1 MAPAALAALPIL
13 IVFIGMLGLRWS
25 AAGAGLAGL
34 VAAGAIVISG
44 IGPLPVS
51 APAVAL
57 LMTGSF
63 AEALFTTTTILW
75 IIFPALCIY
84 ELQTRTGAFDAIR
97 VAISGVTDD
106 RRLLVLL
113 IAWFFGLF
121 VEGAA
126 GFGTPV
132 ALAAPLLVG
141 LGVDPVRAVALTLI
155 GHAAGVSFGA
165 VGTPIGPQL
174 VATMLPAIELSR
186 ATALFHVTLGWILL
200 AFLVKLADST
210 PPRRKDWLWAFAAG
224 ACFMTPYLLL
234 ASMIGP
240 ELPTLGGALIG
251 SLLFLAL
258 VRRACGKKSTG
269 RSRDWCEIVKAIAP
283 YLALLVLVLA
293 TRLISG
299 LRDALTSVSW
309 AWSLGDIF
317 GGSAQPLYHPGTML
331 LVAFLIGSV
340 AQRTSVYAV
349 GQAALGAL
357 RRLAPVALALIVMLC
372 MARIMVH
379 GGLANELAESAA
391 LTGAAWPLFAPA
403 VGALGTF
410 VTGSAT
416 ASNILFT
423 DFQASAA
430 ERLGLPLVPLVAA
443 QGFGAAVGNIVC
455 PHNIVAGSATV
466 GVAGREG
473 EVLRMTAAACAVY
486 AIAGGALVFLW
497 LS

>member
-13 IVFIGMLGLRWS
+13 IVFVGMLGLRWS

-44 IGPLPVS
+44 MGPLRVD
-51 APAVAL
+51 APGIAL

-63 AEALFTTTTILW
+63 AEALFTAATILW

-97 VAISGVTDD
+97 TAIGEVTDD

-121 VEGAA
+121 LEGAA

-141 LGVDPVRAVALTLI
+141 LGVDPIRAVALTLI

-174 VATMLPAIELSR
+174 AATMLPAIELSR
-186 ATALFHVTLGWILL
+186 ATALFHVALGWILL
-200 AFLVKLADST
+200 AFLVKLADRT
-210 PPRRKDWLWAFAAG
+210 PPRKQDWLWAIAAG

-240 ELPTLGGALIG
+240 ELPTLGGALVG

-258 VRRACGKKSTG
+258 VRRARGENSNG
-269 RSRDWCEIVKAIAP
+269 RSCDRREIVKAIAP
-283 YLALLVLVLA
+283 YLALLVMVLA

-299 LRDALTSVSW
+299 LRDALISVSW
-309 AWSLGDIF
+309 SWSLGDIF
-317 GGSAQPLYHPGTML
+317 SGGFQPLYHPGTIL
-331 LVAFLIGSV
+331 LVAFLV
-340 AQRTSVYAV
+340 
-349 GQAALGAL
+349 
-357 RRLAPVALALIVMLC
+357 
-372 MARIMVH
+372 
-379 GGLANELAESAA
+379 
-391 LTGAAWPLFAPA
+391 
-403 VGALGTF
+403 
-410 VTGSAT
+410 GSAV
-416 ASNILFT
+416 
-423 DFQASAA
+423 Q
-430 ERLGLPLVPLVAA
+430 
-443 QGFGAAVGNIVC
+443 
-455 PHNIVAGSATV
+455 
-466 GVAGREG
+466 
-473 EVLRMTAAACAVY
+473 RMT
-486 AIAGGALVFLW
+486 
-497 LS
+497 